1 MPVFKAKSKDHQY
14 APLLTDTDASSAELG
29 SPSIEKHS
37 ADHDDD
43 AVLRAS
49 SNFKV
54 ISRRLYR
61 ALYVVIVVESL
72 LVAFLL
78 GFIVSRPVVP
88 AVKSAHDTEDSI
100 RWDHAN
106 NQDHAVNLFPQLLYC
121 RLSARIS

>member
-1 MPVFKAKSKDHQY
+1 MPMFKAKSKDHQY

-29 SPSIEKHS
+29 SPGNEKHNP
-37 ADHDDD
+37 DHDD
-43 AVLRAS
+43 AVLSAS

-78 GFIVSRPVVP
+78 GFIVSRPTSP
-88 AVKSAHDTEDSI
+88 AVPSVQDTEDSI
-100 RWDHAN
+100 RWSQAN

-121 RLSARIS
+121 RLSVRLS